1 MKLAKKNSDFFQ
13 KYHWLIAPM
22 FAILAG
28 YAGIDGWDM
37 YQDAQSPAVNIT
49 VERESTPQKNYTPEI
64 KATMQ
69 AHIKEFH

>member
-1 MKLAKKNSDFFQ
+1 
-13 KYHWLIAPM
+13 M

-37 YQDAQSPAVNIT
+37 YQDSQTSAVNIT
-49 VERESTPQKNYTPEI
+49 VEREATPQKNYTPEI

-69 AHIKEFH
+69 AHIREFH